1 MSVQPISQQSTFA
14 VILSKPK
21 GDQSCH
27 LVTCIVMNRVLWAFN
42 SDTIGLV
49 CNRKSGTTFTV
60 LKMGPNCWA
69 SEDHFVLEYIQSLL
83 SYCVSALIAISVR

>member
-1 MSVQPISQQSTFA
+1 MDIKTIKFA

-27 LVTCIVMNRVLWAFN
+27 QITCIVMNRVLWAFN

-49 CNRKSGTTFTV
+49 CDRKSGTTLTV
-60 LKMGPNCWA
+60 VKMGSNFWE
-69 SEDHFVLEYIQSLL
+69 SVNDFV
-83 SYCVSALIAISVR
+83 